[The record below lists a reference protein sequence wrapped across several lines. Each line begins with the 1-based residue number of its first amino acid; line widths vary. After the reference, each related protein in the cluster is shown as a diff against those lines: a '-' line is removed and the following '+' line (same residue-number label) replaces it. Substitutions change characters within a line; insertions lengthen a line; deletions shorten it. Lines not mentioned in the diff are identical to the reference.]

1 MTSLQTST
9 PPAAAA
15 PDPPAAPAPS
25 GAVVRAQSFPEWKR
39 LISESF
45 VPLETAPAGP
55 HPESA
60 FAGQLTSHQLREL
73 AIVQVDAM
81 PHAVERTPALIA
93 AGGSGF
99 YKLNLQL
106 SGSGVLRQSG
116 RETVL
121 TPGELAIYDTGQ
133 PYTLRFDQSFSTLVL
148 MFPKHLVGLSADQM
162 SGLTALPLG
171 KEHRLGRAV
180 VPFLT
185 QTARM
190 LPELDGPI
198 AHRLAMNTV
207 DLLATLLADE
217 AYARPVPEGAG
228 HARMLRRIQLFIDGQ
243 LSNPDLTPGYVAAA
257 HYISTRSLHK
267 LFEDSGTT
275 AAAWIRERRLA
286 GARRDLADPLLADV
300 PISAIGAR
308 WGLPDPAHF
317 SRIFRTAH
325 GCSPSTYRQR
335 T

>member
-1 MTSLQTST
+1 MTTMLPDGPVRATSGGT
-9 PPAAAA
+9 VRNSA
-15 PDPPAAPAPS
+15 

-45 VPLETAPAGP
+45 VPLETAPAGI
-55 HPESA
+55 HPEAS

-81 PHAVERTPALIA
+81 AHAVRRTPELIS

-106 SGSGVLRQSG
+106 SGSGVLRQGG

-121 TPGELAIYDTGQ
+121 TTGELAIYDTGE
-133 PYTLRFDQSFSTLVL
+133 PYTLRFDESFSTLVL

-162 SGLTALPLG
+162 RGLTAIPLG

-217 AYARPVPEGAG
+217 SYSSPAAEGG
-228 HARMLRRIQLFIDGQ
+228 SQTRMLHRIQLFIDGQ
-243 LSNPDLTPGYVAAA
+243 LSNPDLSPGYVAAA

-286 GARRDLADPLLADV
+286 GARHDLADPLLADV

-317 SRIFRTAH
+317 SRIFRAAH
-325 GCSPSTYRQR
+325 GCSPTAYRRR

>member
-1 MTSLQTST
+1 MTITLPDTT
-9 PPAAAA
+9 AASHA
-15 PDPPAAPAPS
+15 PPS
-25 GAVVRAQSFPEWKR
+25 GAVVRAQSFPEWR
-39 LISESF
+39 RFISESF
-45 VPLETAPAGP
+45 VPLETAPAGTRGQA
-55 HPESA
+55 A

-81 PHAVERTPALIA
+81 AHAVERTPELIA

-106 SGSGVLRQSG
+106 SGSGVLRQGG
-116 RETVL
+116 RQTVL
-121 TPGELAIYDTGQ
+121 TTGELAIYDTGQ
-133 PYTLRFDQSFSTLVL
+133 PYTLRFDESFSTLVL
-148 MFPKHLVGLSADQM
+148 MFPKHLVGLSPEQM
-162 SGLTALPLG
+162 SGLTAIPLG

-217 AYARPVPEGAG
+217 AYSGPVAESTG

-243 LSNPDLTPGYVAAA
+243 LANPDLSPRYVAAA

-286 GARRDLADPLLADV
+286 GARHDLADPLLADA

-317 SRIFRTAH
+317 SRIFRAAH
-325 GCSPSTYRQR
+325 GCSPSAYRQR
-335 T
+335 S